1 MAASAFGGGTR
12 RRRDEEVSERMEYRL
27 GRDGCLE
34 TLRKG
39 GGGMVK
45 ETMKDLFG
53 ISRLCLFLPF
63 LGFVRS
69 VGKFHWEGDFVFGMI
84 TLE

>member
-39 GGGMVK
+39 RGGMVK

-53 ISRLCLFLPF
+53 ISRLCLFLLF

-84 TLE
+84 TRE